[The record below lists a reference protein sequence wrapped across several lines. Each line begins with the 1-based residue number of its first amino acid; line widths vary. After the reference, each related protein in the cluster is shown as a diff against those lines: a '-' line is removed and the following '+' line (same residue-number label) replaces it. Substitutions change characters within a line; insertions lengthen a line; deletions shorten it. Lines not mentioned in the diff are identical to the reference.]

1 MQVTIPPMDVPP
13 TTVGEWNTSWA
24 KMLDPL
30 AFAKTSKPQEVPFVP
45 P

>member
-1 MQVTIPPMDVPP
+1 MDVPP

-24 KMLDPL
+24 KILDPL
-30 AFAKTSKPQEVPFVP
+30 ALAKASKPQELPFVP